1 MANRNFKTDLEY
13 MTPVQATRSFLRR
26 GNPASR
32 TLLWSA
38 NFVDSWS
45 THTPK
50 IDLGADPP

>member
-32 TLLWSA
+32 ILLWSA

-45 THTPK
+45 MHTPK